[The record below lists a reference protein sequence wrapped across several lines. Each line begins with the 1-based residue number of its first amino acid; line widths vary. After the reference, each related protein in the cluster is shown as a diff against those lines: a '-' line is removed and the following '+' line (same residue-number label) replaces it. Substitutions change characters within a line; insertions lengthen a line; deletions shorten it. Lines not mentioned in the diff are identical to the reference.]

1 MQYDWTTFV
10 LEIINFLV
18 LVWLLKHF
26 LYRPVKG
33 VIARRQAAVEQNI
46 AEARSR
52 EQEAQ
57 ALKTQYENRLVS
69 WEAEK
74 QKAGAALQAEL
85 EAEHG
90 RRLQALDTEIEAER
104 ARRQALAEHLEEE
117 RRRAAEEEAVAQGG
131 RFVARL
137 LARLASPEIDAR
149 LADLFIEDLQRLAE
163 TQRQTLRTALTED
176 AGPAVRVV
184 SAFPMTAG
192 RQEAIRAAL
201 AGLAGRDDLPCAF
214 AVDDSLLAG
223 VHVSLGSWVLS
234 ADLRDE
240 LRFFTEVAP
249 HGSD

>member
-1 MQYDWTTFV
+1 MQYAWTTFV

-26 LYRPVKG
+26 LYRPVMSA
-33 VIARRQAAVEQNI
+33 IARRQAAVEQSI
-46 AEARSR
+46 AEAQTR
-52 EQEAQ
+52 EQEAR

-69 WEAEK
+69 WAAEK

-90 RRLQALDTEIEAER
+90 RRVYALDAEIEAER
-104 ARRQALAEHLEEE
+104 ARRQTLAEHQEEE
-117 RRRAAEEEAVAQGG
+117 RRRAAEEDAVVQGS

-137 LARLASPEIDAR
+137 LARLASPEIEAR
-149 LADLFIEDLQRLAE
+149 LADLFIEDLQRLPEA
-163 TQRQTLRTALTED
+163 QRQALRTALTED
-176 AGPAVRVV
+176 SGPAIRVM
-184 SAFPMTAG
+184 SAFPLAEE
-192 RQEAIRAAL
+192 RQGAIRRAL
-201 AGLAGRDDLPCAF
+201 AELAGRDLPCAF

-223 VHVSLGSWVLS
+223 VQASLGSWVLS

>member
-26 LYRPVKG
+26 LYRPVMG
-33 VIARRQAAVEQNI
+33 AIARRQASVEQSI
-46 AEARSR
+46 AEAQTR
-52 EQEAQ
+52 EQEAR
-57 ALKTQYENRLVS
+57 ALKTEYENRLVS

-90 RRLQALDTEIEAER
+90 RRIYALDAEIQTER
-104 ARRQALAEHLEEE
+104 ARRQALAEHQEEE
-117 RRRAAEEEAVAQGG
+117 RRRAAEEEAVVQGG

-149 LADLFIEDLQRLAE
+149 LADLFIEDLQRLPEA
-163 TQRQTLRTALTED
+163 QRQALRTALTED
-176 AGPAVRVV
+176 SGPAIRVM
-184 SAFPMTAG
+184 SAFPLAEE
-192 RQEAIRAAL
+192 RQGAIRRAL
-201 AGLAGRDDLPCAF
+201 AELAGRDLPCAF
-214 AVDDSLLAG
+214 AVDGSLLAG
-223 VHVSLGSWVLS
+223 VQASLGSWVLS

>member
-26 LYRPVKG
+26 LYRPVMG
-33 VIARRQAAVEQNI
+33 VIARRQAAVEQSI
-46 AEARSR
+46 AAAQTR

-74 QKAGAALQAEL
+74 QKAGAALQAEM

-90 RRLQALDTEIEAER
+90 RRVYALDAEIEAER
-104 ARRQALAEHLEEE
+104 GRRQALAEHQEEE
-117 RRRAAEEEAVAQGG
+117 HRRAAEEEAVVQGG

-149 LADLFIEDLQRLAE
+149 LADLFIEDLQRLPEA
-163 TQRQTLRTALTED
+163 QRQALRTALTED
-176 AGPAVRVV
+176 SGPAIRVV
-184 SAFPMTAG
+184 SAFPLAEK
-192 RQEAIRAAL
+192 RQGAIRKAL
-201 AGLAGRDDLPCAF
+201 AELAGRDLPCAF

-223 VHVSLGSWVLS
+223 VQASLGSWVLS